1 MSTKTLT
8 IKDAEGNYVGG
19 THFQHNTFPELDDLI
34 SSAPLAEAIRK
45 TGVTFEKGVEYRIYI
60 C

>member
-19 THFQHNTFPELDDLI
+19 THFKHNTFPGLDDEI
-34 SSAPLAEAIRK
+34 SAHTVADAIRK